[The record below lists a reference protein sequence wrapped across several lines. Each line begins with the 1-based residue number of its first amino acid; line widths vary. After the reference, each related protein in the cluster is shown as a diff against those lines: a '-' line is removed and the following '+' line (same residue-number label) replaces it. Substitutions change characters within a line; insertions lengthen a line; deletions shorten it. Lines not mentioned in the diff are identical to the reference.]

1 MSPDGKLFFG
11 FNKPIIKPPIKKLTR
26 FLGAQRYYDI
36 NDVFDVSV
44 KSDNNVEA
52 EAPDNFFSITRYELI
67 ELTEYSL
74 LIQLYFKMP
83 DKISE
88 NIVDPDELVI
98 KFKLG
103 KIFIDEI
110 DFQRLEESLE
120 ISIPLP

>member
-1 MSPDGKLFFG
+1 MKPLNLTDLAISPDGKLFFG
-11 FNKPIIKPPIKKLTR
+11 FNKPIIKPPIKKSSR
-26 FLGAQRYYDI
+26 FLETHRYYDI

-44 KSDNNVEA
+44 YSDNNADA
-52 EAPDNFFSITRYELI
+52 EDPDDFFSIESYELL

-110 DFQRLEESLE
+110 DF
-120 ISIPLP
+120 

>member
-110 DFQRLEESLE
+110 DF
-120 ISIPLP
+120 

>member
-36 NDVFDVSV
+36 NDVFDVYV